1 MTDTAAPH
9 ADTNETRAT
18 PKRGKAR
25 KANKQQVATTSDTA
39 RDLARR
45 TSAGIEANPLSVL
58 VGGVALGVLAG
69 AFMPRSERETQ
80 LLGPVGKRLTDTA
93 KGAVDA
99 AKETARSEFDIL
111 GLTRV
116 AARGQA
122 NKLLEGVLGAVA
134 SAGAAA
140 LAGQR
145 KKAEA
150 EKAAPSK
157 AEADETE

>member
-1 MTDTAAPH
+1 MTDTAASGTHGTSP
-9 ADTNETRAT
+9 RS
-18 PKRGKAR
+18 KGRKGSKALTT
-25 KANKQQVATTSDTA
+25 TTSDSA

-45 TSAGIEANPLSVL
+45 TSEGIEANPLSVL

-69 AFMPRSERETQ
+69 AFVPRSERETK

-99 AKETARSEFDIL
+99 AKETARSEFDVL

-116 AARGQA
+116 AAKGQA
-122 NKLLEGVLGAVA
+122 NRLLEGVLGAVA
-134 SAGAAA
+134 AAGAAA

-150 EKAAPSK
+150 AKAQ
-157 AEADETE
+157 EDGE

>member
-1 MTDTAAPH
+1 MNDSTAPDHKNSARH
-9 ADTNETRAT
+9 
-18 PKRGKAR
+18 GKGGNR
-25 KANKQQVATTSDTA
+25 SKALTTTTSDTA

-45 TSAGIEANPLSVL
+45 TSAGIEANPLGVL

-69 AFMPRSERETQ
+69 AFVPRSERETQ

-93 KGAVDA
+93 RGAVDA
-99 AKETARSEFDIL
+99 AKETARAEFDVL

-116 AARGQA
+116 AAKGQA
-122 NKLLEGVLGAVA
+122 SKLLEGVLGAVA

-150 EKAAPSK
+150 ANVV
-157 AEADETE
+157 EADNA

>member
-1 MTDTAAPH
+1 MTDADHNHDAPRH
-9 ADTNETRAT
+9 PPKMGMARA
-18 PKRGKAR
+18 
-25 KANKQQVATTSDTA
+25 VASDVVASGDTA

-45 TSAGIEANPLSVL
+45 TAQGIEANPLSVL

-69 AFMPRSERETQ
+69 AFVPRSERETQ

-93 KGAVDA
+93 KGAVEA
-99 AKETARSEFDIL
+99 AKETARSEFDVL

-116 AARGQA
+116 AAKGQA
-122 NKLLEGVLGAVA
+122 SRLLEGVLGAVTA
-134 SAGAAA
+134 AGAAA

-150 EKAAPSK
+150 AK
-157 AEADETE
+157 AEETAK